1 MNRKPGS
8 GAPGLSS
15 GAPAERGSRGRG
27 ASGGGRSELRAPS
40 IGRPLDCALTS
51 ATPTNNATKAV
62 NTLQMFRI
70 SSTPVSIIYDAHC
83 ARHTILANYY
93 IGFDQPLA
101 AIKILRHC
109 QRPLLLVAYGA
120 GRA

>member
-27 ASGGGRSELRAPS
+27 ASGGGRSVLRVPA
-40 IGRPLDCALTS
+40 IRGLADWALTS
-51 ATPTNNATKAV
+51 AAPTNNATKAV

-70 SSTPVSIIYDAHC
+70 LSTPVSIIYDAHC
-83 ARHTILANYY
+83 SRHTILANYY
-93 IGFDQPLA
+93 IGFDRPLA
-101 AIKILRHC
+101 AINIDRQSHRQKH
-109 QRPLLLVAYGA
+109 
-120 GRA
+120 RA

>member
-15 GAPAERGSRGRG
+15 GSPAERGSRGRG

-40 IGRPLDCALTS
+40 FGRALDCALTS
-51 ATPTNNATKAV
+51 AAPTNNATKAV

-70 SSTPVSIIYDAHC
+70 SSTSVSIIYEAHC
-83 ARHTILANYY
+83 ARHAILANYY

-101 AIKILRHC
+101 AINIDRQSHRQKH
-109 QRPLLLVAYGA
+109 
-120 GRA
+120 RA

>member
-27 ASGGGRSELRAPS
+27 ASEGGRSELRGPS
-40 IGRPLDCALTS
+40 VGRLDCALTS

-62 NTLQMFRI
+62 NTLQMIRI
-70 SSTPVSIIYDAHC
+70 SSTPVSIIYDAHR
-83 ARHTILANYY
+83 ARHAILANYY
-93 IGFDQPLA
+93 IGFDRPLA
-101 AIKILRHC
+101 AINIDRQSHRQKR
-109 QRPLLLVAYGA
+109 
-120 GRA
+120 RA